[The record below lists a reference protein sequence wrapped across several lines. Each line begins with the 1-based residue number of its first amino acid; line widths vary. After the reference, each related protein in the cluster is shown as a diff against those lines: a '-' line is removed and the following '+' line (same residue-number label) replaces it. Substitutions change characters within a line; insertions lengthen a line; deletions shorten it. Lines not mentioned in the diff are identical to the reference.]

1 MAGSRAQ
8 FVVMKKWLLR
18 IGLGFLAV
26 LALLLGIIFL
36 RSLTP
41 APVQNQELQLVRA
54 SIPQGANGYDVLV
67 AATNHIWWPKAQDQQ
82 LYDLAK
88 DTNWDDVLAGTVLA
102 SNREALVGWDAAV
115 KLPDFQIPE
124 ISTLNDMLPYLPG
137 WKQLALL
144 AEVRENVLLHN
155 GQDTDAFDQILNHV
169 RLGRRMQNSRGV
181 LIVYLV
187 GTAVHNMGLNQ
198 LQHWAGKTHLSPEQL
213 KGYILQLKPQPGDA
227 ATAFANAIRVEH
239 QMQINTLVAL
249 RDGRMTNSVSGGYQ
263 PHLWSVWPLFS
274 FSQTKALFAQG
285 ALKLV
290 KAAPYPY
297 REANITE
304 MESQPGRTSMFLSG
318 NWTGQILYYMMM
330 PALANSL
337 ERKSRNDVQLQ
348 ATRTILA
355 LRAYQLTHG
364 NLPADLKA
372 LMPEFLDAVPLD
384 DFDGQPLRY
393 SAGKKIVYSVGKN
406 LKDDGGDDRTLP
418 ADSSQ
423 RHLDLVYKF
432 DF

>member
-1 MAGSRAQ
+1 
-8 FVVMKKWLLR
+8 MKKWLLR
-18 IGLGFLAV
+18 IGLGLLAV
-26 LALLLGIIFL
+26 FGLLLGVMIL
-36 RSLTP
+36 RSLP
-41 APVQNQELQLVRA
+41 SAPVPNQELQLSRA
-54 SIPQGANGYDVLV
+54 SLPQGANGYDVLA

-82 LYDLAK
+82 LYDLAR

-102 SNREALVGWDAAV
+102 SNREALAGWDAAV

-124 ISTLNDMLPYLPG
+124 ISSLNDMLPYLPG
-137 WKQLALL
+137 WKQMAQL

-155 GQDTDAFDQILNHV
+155 GQDQEAFDQILNHV
-169 RLGRRMQNSRGV
+169 RLGWRMQNSRGV

-198 LQHWAGKTHLSPEQL
+198 LQHWAGKTHLTAEQL
-213 KGYILQLKPQPGDA
+213 KGYILQLKPQPGEA
-227 ATAFANAIRVEH
+227 TTAFANAIKVEH
-239 QMQINTLVAL
+239 QMQVNTLAAM
-249 RDGRMTNSVSGGYQ
+249 RDGSMTNLEAGGYN

-290 KAAPYPY
+290 KAAPHPY
-297 REANITE
+297 GEANIAE
-304 MESQPGRTSMFLSG
+304 LESRPGLASMALSG

-364 NLPADLKA
+364 NLPADLSA
-372 LMPEFLDAVPLD
+372 LVPEFLEAVPVD
-384 DFDGQPLRY
+384 DFDGKPLRY
-393 SAGKKIVYSVGKN
+393 SADRNIVYSVGKN
-406 LKDDGGDDRTLP
+406 LKDDGGDDRPAP

>member
-1 MAGSRAQ
+1 M
-8 FVVMKKWLLR
+8 
-18 IGLGFLAV
+18 
-26 LALLLGIIFL
+26 IF

-41 APVQNQELQLVRA
+41 VPVQNQELQLVRA
-54 SIPQGANGYDVLV
+54 SIPRGVNGYDLLE
-67 AATNHIWWPKAQDQQ
+67 AATNHIWWPQKQGSQI
-82 LYDLAK
+82 YDLAK

-102 SNREALVGWDAAV
+102 SNREALAGWDAAV

-124 ISTLNDMLPYLPG
+124 ISSLNDMLPYLPG
-137 WKQLALL
+137 WKQMAQL
-144 AEVRENVLLHN
+144 AEVRENALLHN
-155 GQDTDAFDQILNHV
+155 GQDKEAFDQILNHV

-198 LQHWAGKTHLSPEQL
+198 LQHWAGKTHLTAEQL
-213 KGYILQLKPQPGDA
+213 KGYILQLKPQPGEA

-239 QMQINTLVAL
+239 QMQINTLAAM
-249 RDGRMTNSVSGGYQ
+249 RDGSMTNSVSGGYN
-263 PHLWSVWPLFS
+263 PRLWSVWPLFS

-290 KAAPYPY
+290 KAAPNPY
-297 REANITE
+297 GEANIAE
-304 MESQPGRTSMFLSG
+304 LESRPRLASMALSG

-355 LRAYQLTHG
+355 LRACQLTHG
-364 NLPADLKA
+364 KLPADLNA
-372 LMPEFLDAVPLD
+372 LVPEFLEALPVD
-384 DFDGQPLRY
+384 DFDGKPLRY
-393 SAGKKIVYSVGKN
+393 TPEKKIVYSVGKN
-406 LKDDGGDDRTLP
+406 LKDDGGDDRPSP